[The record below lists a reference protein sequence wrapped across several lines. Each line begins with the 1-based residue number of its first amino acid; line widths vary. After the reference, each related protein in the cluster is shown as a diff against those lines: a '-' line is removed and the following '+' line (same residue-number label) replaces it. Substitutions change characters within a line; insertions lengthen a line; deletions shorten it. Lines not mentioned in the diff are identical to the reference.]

1 LRRHALVLLLYAFC
15 AWMLHAAGFDLTRNL
30 LGGGDAYLAGFPAKL
45 FAATFSPWNPYV
57 QLGQYTFANTQFQ
70 PFYPPGLL
78 LITLFPN
85 TFGYNCFV
93 LLHYVLAGYFC
104 YLFCRELEIDDSASF
119 LGGLFFLGSGFLM
132 AHKGHQAMMSTTVW
146 LPLILFFAARHART
160 GRRREAT
167 FAGLAVA
174 GSLLGGFPQVTVYG
188 LLLVAAFWFWKGGR
202 RAVVGLALCGLFAF
216 LFSSLQLLAVAE
228 TLPLITRQALTI
240 ERFNENYLPLPYFFG
255 FFLPNILGGMHR
267 VPSYGPGGDVVEVFT
282 YCGLAP
288 VLFALCALRR
298 RETYFW
304 IATAAVAALL
314 MIGWGPLQAILFRV
328 PVYNL
333 FRAPARHMQE
343 LHLALAVLAAYGLHQ
358 RKRMVWPVAALGVA
372 IAVSVGLAHWLPVF
386 PNPGLTIP
394 QAEFWRAASLRWPH
408 PSVLFPL
415 LAFVATGA
423 CLVWRAPAWLLG
435 LVFLLDV
442 GSVHRTIYD
451 NPDTSDLYGA
461 ERRAEV
467 KYLFDQGLDPQTHR
481 ILPLDLPLFHTYP
494 LLSMM
499 YGLSTAND
507 YTPMWMRR
515 YQSLTGF
522 DLSGSGGEAIVGQR
536 QLLAAFNVRYL
547 LAKSPASAFAVRRTR
562 LYEELAKSQ
571 DGVTVFGNPAAVP
584 RFRFV
589 RHLIPVADLAGAKA
603 VLLNQ
608 AAFDPSRDA
617 TVEGLAAAATMAE
630 GRILK
635 QETNNNSL
643 AWTVETQGRA
653 FFVVTD
659 TWFPGWTA
667 TVDGQPAPIQI
678 VNGCVRGVFVDSS
691 GRHEIRMSFWPWSLS
706 AGLWITGIGVL
717 LLPLGIREPAAQKK
731 SL

>member
-1 LRRHALVLLLYAFC
+1 LVLLLYACC
-15 AWMLHAAGFDLTRNL
+15 AWVLHAAGLDLTRNL

-70 PFYPPGLL
+70 PFYPPGLA
-78 LITLFPN
+78 LIWLFPN

-104 YLFCRELEIDDSASF
+104 YLLCRELELDDAASF

-146 LPLILFFAARHART
+146 LPLMLYFAARHAR
-160 GRRREAT
+160 GGHWREAT

-174 GSLLGGFPQVTVYG
+174 ASLLGGFPQVTVYG
-188 LLLVAAFWFWKGGR
+188 LLLVSAFWFWKAGR
-202 RAVVGLALCGLFAF
+202 RAIGGLAICGLFAF

-228 TLPLITRQALTI
+228 TLPLITRQALTL
-240 ERFNENYLPLPYFFG
+240 ERFNENYLPLPYFFAL
-255 FFLPNILGGMHR
+255 FMPNILGGMHQ
-267 VPSYGPGGDVVEVFT
+267 VPSYGPGGDVVEVFF

-288 VLFALCALRR
+288 VLLALSAPRR
-298 RETYFW
+298 RETHFW
-304 IATAAVAALL
+304 VAAVAVAAVL
-314 MIGWGPLQAILFRV
+314 MIGWGPIQSVLFRV

-358 RKRMVWPVAALGVA
+358 RRRQVWPLAAVGLA
-372 IAVSVGLAHWLPVF
+372 IAVSIGLAHWLPVF
-386 PNPGLTIP
+386 PNPGLTVP
-394 QAEFWRAASLRWPH
+394 QAEYWRALSLRWSH
-408 PSVLFPL
+408 PSILYPL
-415 LAFVATGA
+415 LAFAGTSA
-423 CLVWRAPAWLLG
+423 CLLLRAPAWLLA

-451 NPDTSDLYGA
+451 NPDTTDLYGA
-461 ERRAEV
+461 DRRAEV
-467 KYLFDQGLDPQTHR
+467 KYLYDQGLDPQTHR

-536 QLLAAFNVRYL
+536 QLLSAFNIRYL

-562 LYEELAKSQ
+562 LYEEMAKSQ

-584 RFRFV
+584 RFRFARRLV
-589 RHLIPVADLAGAKA
+589 PAKDLAEAKA
-603 VLLNQ
+603 ILLDP
-608 AAFDPSRDA
+608 ARFDPVRDA
-617 TVEGLAAAATMAE
+617 VVEGLGAPETLAE
-630 GRILK
+630 GRILR
-635 QETNNNSL
+635 QESHNNAL
-643 AWTVETQGRA
+643 AWTVETPGRA
-653 FFVVTD
+653 FLVVTD

-667 TVDGQPAPIQI
+667 TVDGKTVPIEI
-678 VNGCVRGVFVDSS
+678 VNGCVRGVFVDTA

-706 AGLWITGIGVL
+706 AGLWLTGIGCA
-717 LLPLGIREPAAQKK
+717 LLPLGIWGAPRRKK
-731 SL
+731 SI

>member
-1 LRRHALVLLLYAFC
+1 LKRHGLVLLLYVCC
-15 AWMLHAAGFDLTRNL
+15 AWVLHAAGFDLTRNL

-78 LITLFPN
+78 LIVLFPN

-104 YLFCRELEIDDSASF
+104 YLFCRELELEEPASF

-146 LPLILFFAARHART
+146 LPLMLFFAARHART

-174 GSLLGGFPQVTVYG
+174 ASLLGGFPQMTVYG
-188 LLLVAAFWFWKGGR
+188 LMLVAAFWFWKAGR
-202 RAVVGLALCGLFAF
+202 RAVAGLAICGLFAF

-228 TLPLITRQALTI
+228 TLPLITRQALTP

-267 VPSYGPGGDVVEVFT
+267 VPSYGPGGDVVEVFV

-288 VLFALCALRR
+288 VLLALAALRR

-304 IATAAVAALL
+304 VAVAVVAAVL
-314 MIGWGPLQAILFRV
+314 MVGWGPIQAVLFRV

-343 LHLALAVLAAYGLHQ
+343 LHLALAVLAAYGFHE
-358 RKRMVWPVAALGVA
+358 RKRIAWPTVAVGLAILVA
-372 IAVSVGLAHWLPVF
+372 VGLAHWLPVF
-386 PNPGLTIP
+386 ANPGLTVP
-394 QAEFWRAASLRWPH
+394 QAEYWRAVSLRWPH
-408 PSVLFPL
+408 PSVLFPV
-415 LAFVATGA
+415 LALAATGA
-423 CLVWRAPAWLLG
+423 CLFFRAPGWLLG

-451 NPDTSDLYGA
+451 NPDTTDLYGA

-467 KYLFDQGLDPQTHR
+467 KYLFDQGLDPQAHR

-515 YQSLTGF
+515 YQTLTGF

-536 QLLAAFNVRYL
+536 QLLSAFNIRYV

-571 DGVTVFGNPAAVP
+571 DGVTVFGNPAAAP
-584 RFRFV
+584 RFRFA
-589 RHLIPVADLAGAKA
+589 RRLIPVRDLPAAKA
-603 VLLNQ
+603 VL
-608 AAFDPSRDA
+608 FDPAQFDPVRDA
-617 TVEGLAAAATMAE
+617 TVEGLASAETMAE

-635 QETNNNSL
+635 QETRNNAL

-653 FFVVTD
+653 FLVVTD

-667 TVDGQPAPIQI
+667 TVNGLPVPIEI
-678 VNGCVRGVFVDSS
+678 VNGCVRGVFVPAA
-691 GRHEIRMSFWPWSLS
+691 GRHEIRMSFWPWSVT
-706 AGLWITGIGVL
+706 AGLALTGLGLL
-717 LLPLGIREPAAQKK
+717 LLPVGIREPAARKK
-731 SL
+731 SV